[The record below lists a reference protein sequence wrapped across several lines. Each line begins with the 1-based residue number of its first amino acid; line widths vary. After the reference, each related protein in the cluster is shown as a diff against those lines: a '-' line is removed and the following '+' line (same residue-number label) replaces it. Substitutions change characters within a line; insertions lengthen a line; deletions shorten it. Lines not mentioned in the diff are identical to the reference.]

1 MNKKEVIEMVSKLLK
16 FAKEGEEV
24 VPNPEPAKESEME
37 KVKMAAEAKTK
48 EGLMLMTPAEKW
60 DKDVEVFIVDENGEN
75 KPAEDMTYELE
86 DGSKLVV
93 EGGKV
98 KEIIAMEEKEEV
110 EAEKVEQP
118 VEMNQKF
125 SAYDTDN
132 NTKVFIDGD
141 VKEGSYVYND
151 QPVFQL
157 IDGKKTEVKNPVW
170 QNEIKLKTGEKLG
183 LIDGKIVTIEKV
195 DTEVELSIQKF
206 SKEMKE
212 RDEKFAKLEEK
223 FNKLLEA
230 TSTLTEAFSKLPVS
244 DKINLSASST
254 SEEFGKKPI
263 SKREKNLKEIYSVLE
278 EIRDEQNN
286 KNKK

>member
-98 KEIIAMEEKEEV
+98 KEIIAMEEAEV
-110 EAEKVEQP
+110 EEA
-118 VEMNQKF
+118 EMNQKF

-157 IDGKKTEVKNPVW
+157 IDGKKTEVKNPAW

-195 DTEVELSIQKF
+195 EQPVEMKL
-206 SKEMKE
+206 SKEE
-212 RDEKFAKLEEK
+212 VDNKFAKLEEK

-254 SEEFGKKPI
+254 SEEFGRKPI
-263 SKREKNLKEIYSVLE
+263 SKKEKNLKEIYSVLE

>member
-24 VPNPEPAKESEME
+24 VLNPEPAKEGEME

-75 KPAEDMTYELE
+75 KVAEDMTYELE
-86 DGSKLVV
+86 DGTKLVV
-93 EGGKV
+93 EAGKV
-98 KEIIAMEEKEEV
+98 KEIIAVEEVEETEEV
-110 EAEKVEQP
+110 EAAEKVEGEP
-118 VEMNQKF
+118 VEM
-125 SAYDTDN
+125 
-132 NTKVFIDGD
+132 
-141 VKEGSYVYND
+141 
-151 QPVFQL
+151 
-157 IDGKKTEVKNPVW
+157 
-170 QNEIKLKTGEKLG
+170 KL
-183 LIDGKIVTIEKV
+183 
-195 DTEVELSIQKF
+195 
-206 SKEMKE
+206 SKEE
-212 RDEKFAKLEEK
+212 VDNKFIKLEEK

-230 TSTLTEAFSKLPVS
+230 TSALTEAFSKLPVS

-254 SEEFGKKPI
+254 SEEFGRKPI
-263 SKREKNLKEIYSVLE
+263 SKKEKNLKEIYSVLE